1 MTSAFQ
7 VSSRLPEIRAN
18 GLATTNIALE
28 TTVRPTPRI
37 LTGTSTIIAVEE
49 GGLFLVDARQFMFKD
64 ARSRLIIRVLRQ
76 CKAIMLLLTYR
87 ETAENRSM
95 VRGFSFGT
103 IFMIYVALGSLIK

>member
-37 LTGTSTIIAVEE
+37 LTGTSTMIAVEE
-49 GGLFLVDARQFMFKD
+49 GGLFLVDAKQFMFKD
-64 ARSRLIIRVLRQ
+64 ATSFNQDLSSWSVDGVTQ
-76 CKAIMLLLTYR
+76 CLQ
-87 ETAENRSM
+87 
-95 VRGFSFGT
+95 FSDGATSWTLPQPNFT
-103 IFMIYVALGSLIK
+103 NCTP